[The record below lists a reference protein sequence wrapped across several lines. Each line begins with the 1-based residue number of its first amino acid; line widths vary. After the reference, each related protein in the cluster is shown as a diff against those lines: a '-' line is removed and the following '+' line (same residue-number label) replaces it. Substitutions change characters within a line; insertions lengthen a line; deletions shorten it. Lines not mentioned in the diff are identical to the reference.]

1 MSRVLTPQEE
11 AVEAAVQAAKA
22 GSIGAQAPTLPGEW
36 AAMVNVN
43 GQETPYPLA
52 ILMVQNEQA
61 NALTRIAG
69 VAEFFKAQA
78 EKASNG

>member
-1 MSRVLTPQEE
+1 MARPLTPQEE
-11 AVEAAVQAAKA
+11 AVEAAVQAAKN
-22 GSIGAQAPTLPGEW
+22 GQLGNQQAPVPPEFNV
-36 AAMVNVN
+36 AVNVN
-43 GQETPYPLA
+43 GEQVPYPLA

-61 NALTRIAG
+61 NALTRIAE